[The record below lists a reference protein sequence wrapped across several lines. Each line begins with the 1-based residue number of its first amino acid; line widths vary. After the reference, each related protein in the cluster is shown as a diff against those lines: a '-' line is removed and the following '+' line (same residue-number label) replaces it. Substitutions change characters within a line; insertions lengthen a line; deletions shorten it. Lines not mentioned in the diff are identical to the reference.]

1 MLGTP
6 LVNKL
11 TVWFCERELAEFDT
25 AFDPSQHR
33 SLEGSDRRYSWL
45 RRWLRGYAH
54 SFAAVF
60 PAAWQVPLHVAEE
73 CCLRA
78 RNHVSVLLQRAAQE
92 QLDVR
97 QLLHLIQKTLELEQ
111 VCAV

>member
-1 MLGTP
+1 M
-6 LVNKL
+6 
-11 TVWFCERELAEFDT
+11 
-25 AFDPSQHR
+25 
-33 SLEGSDRRYSWL
+33 
-45 RRWLRGYAH
+45 
-54 SFAAVF
+54 
-60 PAAWQVPLHVAEE
+60 QVPLHVAEE

-78 RNHVSVLLQRAAQE
+78 RNHVSVLLQRSAQE